1 MKRRKNGVKQDTNL
15 YERDVNENILNII
28 TPSGIDFD
36 RSHINVSENV
46 GTIFCISKYPSDAGY
61 GWLAPIC
68 NLEGS
73 STLIEYRYTSPD
85 RLAKQ
90 LNKRISELK
99 DNLET
104 AKQESEKQ
112 SISNAV
118 ENLRELVNKIIVKGE
133 PVGYV
138 NIMIYI
144 TAENQQ
150 ELQSRIK
157 RIQSAVSV
165 VECGVRTLIYK
176 QDMAFKS
183 MAPYGIPN
191 YEMVSNVGERPMPIS
206 TLMGGYASAS
216 SGLNDVGGYYLGKTR
231 EQNLVILNQ
240 WVRNKDRTN
249 SNWIV
254 TGVPG
259 VGKSTAL
266 KDIFFK
272 EYSLGTKI
280 IIFDPEREYADIAKN
295 EYIHG
300 DVIDCASGITG
311 RINPLQI
318 RVGQKITKED
328 LEEGETL
335 TDYYGEHIG
344 SDLALYL
351 QQLRL
356 FFALYFGKD
365 EFNSEIRTILEQTL
379 IELYNRFHITWE
391 TDVSG
396 LHNEDYPIMEDLY
409 NLSKELADEETNEY
423 IKGLRDKLT
432 LKLYSCGKGAD
443 QFIWNG
449 YTTLNPQSNF
459 INLDVSN
466 LQESDDNVKR
476 AQYYNLTMWGWQ
488 QMSRDRHE
496 KVLFGVDEG
505 YLFVDPE
512 NPDLMKFLRNIS
524 KRARKYEGGL
534 MFITH
539 SVVDILDP
547 AVKRYGQAIIDNA
560 CYKFI
565 MGTDGKNLKETQGLF
580 NLSDKE
586 VSVLSSKS
594 RGQGVFMCGNMRINL
609 TLEIAD
615 EILAMF
621 GNAGGR

>member
-138 NIMIYI
+138 NIMIYV

-295 EYIHG
+295 EYIH
-300 DVIDCASGITG
+300 
-311 RINPLQI
+311 
-318 RVGQKITKED
+318 
-328 LEEGETL
+328 
-335 TDYYGEHIG
+335 
-344 SDLALYL
+344 
-351 QQLRL
+351 
-356 FFALYFGKD
+356 
-365 EFNSEIRTILEQTL
+365 
-379 IELYNRFHITWE
+379 
-391 TDVSG
+391 
-396 LHNEDYPIMEDLY
+396 
-409 NLSKELADEETNEY
+409 
-423 IKGLRDKLT
+423 
-432 LKLYSCGKGAD
+432 
-443 QFIWNG
+443 
-449 YTTLNPQSNF
+449 
-459 INLDVSN
+459 
-466 LQESDDNVKR
+466 
-476 AQYYNLTMWGWQ
+476 
-488 QMSRDRHE
+488 
-496 KVLFGVDEG
+496 
-505 YLFVDPE
+505 
-512 NPDLMKFLRNIS
+512 
-524 KRARKYEGGL
+524 
-534 MFITH
+534 
-539 SVVDILDP
+539 
-547 AVKRYGQAIIDNA
+547 
-560 CYKFI
+560 
-565 MGTDGKNLKETQGLF
+565 
-580 NLSDKE
+580 
-586 VSVLSSKS
+586 
-594 RGQGVFMCGNMRINL
+594 
-609 TLEIAD
+609 
-615 EILAMF
+615 
-621 GNAGGR
+621 

>member
-138 NIMIYI
+138 NIMIYV

-409 NLSKELADEETNEY
+409 TFQRNW
-423 IKGLRDKLT
+423 
-432 LKLYSCGKGAD
+432 
-443 QFIWNG
+443 QM
-449 YTTLNPQSNF
+449 
-459 INLDVSN
+459 
-466 LQESDDNVKR
+466 KR
-476 AQYYNLTMWGWQ
+476 
-488 QMSRDRHE
+488 QMS
-496 KVLFGVDEG
+496 
-505 YLFVDPE
+505 
-512 NPDLMKFLRNIS
+512 I
-524 KRARKYEGGL
+524 
-534 MFITH
+534 
-539 SVVDILDP
+539 
-547 AVKRYGQAIIDNA
+547 
-560 CYKFI
+560 
-565 MGTDGKNLKETQGLF
+565 
-580 NLSDKE
+580 
-586 VSVLSSKS
+586 
-594 RGQGVFMCGNMRINL
+594 
-609 TLEIAD
+609 
-615 EILAMF
+615 
-621 GNAGGR
+621 